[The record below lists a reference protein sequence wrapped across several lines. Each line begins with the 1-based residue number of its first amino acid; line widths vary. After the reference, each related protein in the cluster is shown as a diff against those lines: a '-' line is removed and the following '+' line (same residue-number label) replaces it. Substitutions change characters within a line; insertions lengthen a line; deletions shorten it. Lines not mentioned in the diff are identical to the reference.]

1 MKVYFLQDIK
11 GKGKKGEIK
20 ELKDGYANFLIKD
33 KKVTEYNN
41 KTKDLIDVL
50 ILQEEKNKILAKMEA
65 ELAKNKL
72 ESYLWLFDSPSTK
85 DGRIAKPLKK
95 ARIAEWIK
103 KRCDIEIDI
112 KKLDLPKIEHF
123 RTEYTGKLKLFP
135 GIIANLRI
143 KVVPDT
149 DLAEVE

>member
-41 KTKDLIDVL
+41 KTKDLIDIL

-72 ESYLWLFDSPSTK
+72 ESKALIFKRALNKKGKLDKAVSKKEVIEKIKEMFD
-85 DGRIAKPLKK
+85 L
-95 ARIAEWIK
+95 
-103 KRCDIEIDI
+103 DIDSR
-112 KKLDLPKIEHF
+112 KLDLPDISLIN
-123 RTEYTGKLKLFP
+123 TSYTAVLKLP
-135 GIIANLRI
+135 QSVRANITI
-143 KVVPDT
+143 KVV
-149 DLAEVE
+149 E